1 MNKELLAE
9 NDRSIRLLGIETQKK
24 LFKSSTILFNLSPS
38 ITEIGKDLLLSG
50 VSLYLFDDNSYI
62 TEKDI
67 EINFFFNSEDINQ
80 NKLITI
86 KNKLQTIKVNS
97 NFQVISFENFTSINN
112 VKYSAFYMSDISK
125 ANFI

>member
-1 MNKELLAE
+1 M
-9 NDRSIRLLGIETQKK
+9 
-24 LFKSSTILFNLSPS
+24 
-38 ITEIGKDLLLSG
+38 TEIAKHLLFSNFP
-50 VSLYLFDDNSYI
+50 LYLFEDNSYI

>member
-1 MNKELLAE
+1 M
-9 NDRSIRLLGIETQKK
+9 
-24 LFKSSTILFNLSPS
+24 
-38 ITEIGKDLLLSG
+38 TEIAKDLLFSNFP
-50 VSLYLFDDNSYI
+50 LYLFEDNSYI